1 MGLIL
6 NIIITAL
13 ASLGCYHIFE
23 EIAWQK
29 HIKANPEEVKHFTE
43 MKLENTAK
51 SSAHVLVN

>member
-29 HIKANPEEVKHFTE
+29 HIKANPEEVKQMIDFIE
-43 MKLENTAK
+43 SRGGIK
-51 SSAHVLVN
+51 